1 MCLVFKVS
9 RSRFYTWLNNGL
21 SNTTIE
27 NQTLTEEI
35 RIIHGKS
42 KQTYGSPRIT
52 YELVKLDIKVSRQ
65 RVARLMKKAQIRSIV
80 KRKFRVTT
88 DSEHKYPVVENIL
101 NRQFK
106 VDRIATVWVS
116 DITYIKTAQGWL
128 YLTIILD
135 LADRKIIGW
144 ALSSTMKAIDTVI
157 PAWKMAQKNRIIA
170 SKLIFHS
177 DRGIQYACNEFRSL
191 LDKNTFVIRSMS
203 RKGNCWD
210 NAVAESFFK
219 TLKAECVNQHK
230 FTDKEQAAL
239 IVFEYIETW
248 YNRKRLHSTLGYLSP
263 EEFGKNLNKQ
273 NIAA

>member
-1 MCLVFKVS
+1 VILSETEQELARLRKGLRETQLERDILKGCRRSAARHFLQERWQIFGFIKNHRKLFPIEKMCLVFKVS

-21 SNTTIE
+21 SNTAIE

-52 YELVKLDIKVSRQ
+52 YELVKLDIKVSGQ

-106 VDRIATVWVS
+106 VDRIATVWVL

-135 LADRKIIGW
+135 LADRRIIGW

-157 PAWKMAQKNRIIA
+157 PAWKMAQKNRII
-170 SKLIFHS
+170 SSELIFHRTGDPVGQRNS
-177 DRGIQYACNEFRSL
+177 ICMQ
-191 LDKNTFVIRSMS
+191 
-203 RKGNCWD
+203 
-210 NAVAESFFK
+210 
-219 TLKAECVNQHK
+219 
-230 FTDKEQAAL
+230 
-239 IVFEYIETW
+239 
-248 YNRKRLHSTLGYLSP
+248 
-263 EEFGKNLNKQ
+263 
-273 NIAA
+273 